1 MNSDYF
7 SEIYRQL
14 ATPLFW
20 AIDAQISW
28 DIIWDLPTEVSG
40 ATVPL
45 MEGLVRDLTT
55 GTFSEDRVEPPTL
68 PAQSLSKFLSGCG

>member
-1 MNSDYF
+1 MNSNYF

-14 ATPLFW
+14 ATPVYW
-20 AIDAQISW
+20 AVDSQTPW

-45 MEGLVRDLTT
+45 MEGLVRDLTP
-55 GTFSEDRVEPPTL
+55 GTSSEDRVDPPTL
-68 PAQSLSKFLSGCG
+68 PAQSLSKFLGACD